1 MTDWTIRRA
10 DVVDWPDRYDG
21 PRFHALL
28 CDAPYHLGPG
38 GFMGERWDA
47 SGVSFCPETWKAL
60 TRHLHPGAFLFVF
73 AGAINDDL
81 ISVAMRRAGLRK
93 HYKVLTWVYG
103 QGMPKATRVDSQVY
117 DEDTGQYQFSEAYGE
132 ARHRKPS
139 GLLRDRL
146 PPTLL
151 AGLWKGH
158 RYGLQSLK
166 PAIEPVLVFQKP
178 YGGRTVDSITR
189 TGAGVLNIDSARI
202 ATKDDLG
209 GEDEKAHPFGRSS
222 LWDQPWM
229 HDQEHRAFHAA
240 KIRKNVERAERLGR
254 WPPNL
259 ALAHHP
265 LCRRVGTRRVKG
277 DKREGGN
284 GSRSGGFLNVGAD
297 SGTGKPNGRLYGD
310 EVVADWRCHPDCA
323 VRRLAE
329 QSGERKSGYLAAGHP
344 YGLGDGQNVYGK
356 MTGHTQHDT
365 YGDTGTAARFF
376 PQADWD
382 VEVAEALLSGPGAY
396 YTPKPSPKERDAGL
410 CQRNV
415 HPTVKPV
422 ALDEW
427 LATLLLPPVQ
437 YGPRR
442 LLVPFAGSG
451 SEGLGAMMAGWERIT
466 LVEQSL
472 NYCALAASRLAWW
485 WPRVRQGMTEV
496 KAVLDTWYKSDAE
509 AQTDQ
514 IDELP
519 LFAGISNPSFQ
530 TA

>member
-1 MTDWTIRRA
+1 
-10 DVVDWPDRYDG
+10 
-21 PRFHALL
+21 
-28 CDAPYHLGPG
+28 
-38 GFMGERWDA
+38 
-47 SGVSFCPETWKAL
+47 VSFRPETWKAL

-189 TGAGVLNIDSARI
+189 TGAGAFNVDRARI
-202 ATKDDLG
+202 SAPKPHHDEAGRASAASSWLG
-209 GEDEKAHPFGRSS
+209 PAA
-222 LWDQPWM
+222 PW
-229 HDQEHRAFHAA
+229 HADPG
-240 KIRKNVERAERLGR
+240 GR

-265 LCRRVGTRRVKG
+265 LCRWVGTRRIAG
-277 DKREGGN
+277 IRGGN
-284 GSRSGGFLNVGAD
+284 
-297 SGTGKPNGRLYGD
+297 SGTRGNRIYGEFGESQMGVDPGYADEDGK
-310 EVVADWRCHPDCA
+310 ETVADWRCHPDCA

-329 QSGERKSGYLAAGHP
+329 QSGKREGCKPHHITSNVESYDGWGNITKKNGELIGY
-344 YGLGDGQNVYGK
+344 D
-356 MTGHTQHDT
+356 DE
-365 YGDTGTAARFF
+365 GTAARFF

-410 CQRNV
+410 CQRNS

-451 SEGLGAMMAGWERIT
+451 SEGLGAMMAGWERVT
-466 LVEQSL
+466 LIEQSL
-472 NYCALAASRLAWW
+472 NYCALTANRLAWW

-496 KAVLDTWYKSDAE
+496 KAVLDTWHKSDAE

-514 IDELP
+514 VDELP
-519 LFAGISNPSFQ
+519 LFAGINNPSFQ
-530 TA
+530 TAIR